1 MRPRAR
7 SILAVGALLFGGAS
21 IAPVAQAQ
29 PGNSPDPSEV
39 KVFRAEV
46 TKQQV
51 PLLLAAGQDGH
62 ELSEQAPEKGKATV
76 EVYLTDEQAGKLRK
90 QGVDLTEHQVT
101 ARSEA
106 RTEKAADGV
115 FRPYG
120 GSGGLKEEI
129 VRTGQENPGLTKV
142 VSIGKTVRGQDF
154 LALKLTKHAAKSKD
168 GSKPAVLY
176 MSNQH
181 AREWITPEM
190 TRRLMHYYLDNY
202 KKDKRVRKI
211 VDSTELWFVLSANP
225 DGYDHTF
232 KDSST
237 RLWRKNLRDVNGDGA
252 ISTGDGVDL
261 NRNFAY
267 KWGYDDEGSSPNP
280 TSETYRGASPA
291 PSPRPRRS
299 TPCRSASASPTAS
312 TTTPPPSSSCTGSA
326 GRWPPTRPT
335 T

>member
-142 VSIGKTVRGQDF
+142 VSIGKTVRGQDI

-181 AREWITPEM
+181 ARECIS
-190 TRRLMHYYLDNY
+190 RRVISGVIHSRACWLDM
-202 KKDKRVRKI
+202 
-211 VDSTELWFVLSANP
+211 
-225 DGYDHTF
+225 
-232 KDSST
+232 
-237 RLWRKNLRDVNGDGA
+237 
-252 ISTGDGVDL
+252 
-261 NRNFAY
+261 
-267 KWGYDDEGSSPNP
+267 
-280 TSETYRGASPA
+280 
-291 PSPRPRRS
+291 
-299 TPCRSASASPTAS
+299 
-312 TTTPPPSSSCTGSA
+312 
-326 GRWPPTRPT
+326 
-335 T
+335 